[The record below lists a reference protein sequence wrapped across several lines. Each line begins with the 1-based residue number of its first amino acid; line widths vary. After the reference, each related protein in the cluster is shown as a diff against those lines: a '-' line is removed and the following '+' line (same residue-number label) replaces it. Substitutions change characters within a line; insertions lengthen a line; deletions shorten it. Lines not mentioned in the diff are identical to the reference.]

1 VHCGVQVVYRLI
13 MGTIDLTDAGVRRAG
28 MGHGG
33 KREELKL
40 GETSGVVEA
49 RVAKDGGESEFDGWK
64 RVGDSGEK

>member
-1 VHCGVQVVYRLI
+1 
-13 MGTIDLTDAGVRRAG
+13 

-64 RVGDSGEK
+64 RVGDSDEK